1 MKKYVKRI
9 IHSMVTLYVGIAIIL
24 VVVFSSYYYAYGHYT
39 TTLIADKGEKAV
51 AYTRLNKNIEKGEIV
66 FYGDSITEMCDV
78 SLYYPEFEII
88 NRGIS
93 GDTTSGMLERLQ
105 DNLLDIEPSTV
116 VFLGGTNDIGKNV
129 PIEEIAGNIESIL
142 KAIKDRCPNC
152 RIIVQSVYPVNKN
165 IRPRY
170 LNQVNARTNDAVIKL
185 NAALVE
191 LCQRR
196 GYTYVNTY
204 SYLIDDEGNLKSE
217 YTRDG
222 LHLTR
227 KAYFALAEVIK
238 PYLIE
243 SE

>member
-1 MKKYVKRI
+1 MKKYVKKI
-9 IHSMVTLYVGIAIIL
+9 IRSTLALYVGIAVIL
-24 VVVFSSYYYAYGHYT
+24 VVVFSSFYYAYGHYA

-51 AYTRLNKNIEKGEIV
+51 AYARLNKNTQKGEIV

-129 PIEEIAGNIESIL
+129 PTEEIAGNIESIL
-142 KAIKDRCPNC
+142 KAVKEKCPNC

-165 IRPRY
+165 IRPRF
-170 LNQVNARTNDAVIKL
+170 LNQVNDRTNDSVIKL
-185 NAALVE
+185 NSALVE

-196 GYTYVNTY
+196 GYTYVDTY
-204 SYLIDDEGNLKSE
+204 SHLIDDEGNLSSE

-222 LHLTR
+222 LHLTQ
-227 KAYFALAEVIK
+227 KGYFALTEVIK
-238 PYLIE
+238 PYLVE
-243 SE
+243 SK